1 MSARPR
7 RINLRTNTYT
17 DVADFVQRAMRGEPG
32 RFGVYVA
39 QCGTT
44 NVCRLKHKDHNPRP
58 ASELA
63 GVFTQD
69 APINVIED
77 ALLARKREMS
87 AMPAQAVAA

>member
-1 MSARPR
+1 MR
-7 RINLRTNTYT
+7 RIKRTNLFEHTYT
-17 DVADFVQRAMRGEPG
+17 DVADFVVKAMRGEAG
-32 RFGVYVA
+32 KFGVYVA

-77 ALLARKREMS
+77 ALLARKRELS

>member
-1 MSARPR
+1 MK
-7 RINLRTNTYT
+7 RIKCTNLREHPYT
-17 DVADFVQRAMRGEPG
+17 DVADFVQRAMSGEPG

-69 APINVIED
+69 VPINVIED
-77 ALLARKREMS
+77 ALLARKRELS
-87 AMPAQAVAA
+87 AQAVAA